1 MFSRENKYPI
11 FVVTGCLGSG
21 KTTMLSKILSE
32 GEMRNSAVLVNEFGS
47 VGLDHHLLRNVEE
60 KTVLM
65 SGGCICCSTREDL
78 EEELTS
84 LLNQADASESKKMD
98 RVIIETTGLA
108 DPAPIIFTVLKNPL
122 LKHHFYVA
130 GVVTVVDAVNGLLHL
145 EKQEESI
152 KQITGADKVV
162 LSKLDLASIEQVEEL
177 KQRILEI
184 NPTVDLIESPLED
197 LDAAHIINEERN
209 REIKDYH
216 HLSSDEK
223 GGTVQENPIHSVS
236 LTFDKAINWSAFG
249 LWLSMLLYARG
260 EDILRVKGLIDVGQ
274 AGPVVLNGVQHII
287 HPPQHLSEWPS
298 SDTRSHLIFI
308 MRGVEKQEIVYSL
321 DTFQN
326 FIGAGT
332 SMLEYTNQL

>member
-1 MFSRENKYPI
+1 MFSQENKYPI

-32 GEMRNSAVLVNEFGS
+32 EKMRNSAVLVNEFGS

-78 EEELTS
+78 EEELTK
-84 LLNQADASESKKMD
+84 LLNEADASESKKMD

-108 DPAPIIFTVLKNPL
+108 DPAPIVFTVLKNPL

-130 GVVTVVDAVNGLLHL
+130 GVVTVVDAVNGLLQL
-145 EKQEESI
+145 EKQEESV

-162 LSKLDLASIEQVEEL
+162 LSKLDLASREQIDGL
-177 KQRILEI
+177 KQRILDI
-184 NPTVDLIESPLED
+184 NPTVDLIVSPFEK
-197 LDAAHIINEERN
+197 LDAVQIINEERN
-209 REIKDYH
+209 EGLADYK
-216 HLSSDEK
+216 HLNETS
-223 GGTVQENPIHSVS
+223 VMAQENPIHSVS

-274 AGPVVLNGVQHII
+274 EGPVVLNGVQHII

-308 MRGVEKQEIVYSL
+308 MRNVEKQEIIYSL
-321 DTFQN
+321 ETFQN
-326 FIGAGT
+326 FIGSGA
-332 SMLEYTNQL
+332 SMLEYANQL